1 MTKTT
6 DPGVPMSGTTPERP
20 GEPSNAGSEQ
30 VAPSKDELEASILGG
45 EPHLTSVDIA
55 SRAGVDLED
64 ARRLWRALGFPYVED
79 TNAAFVDAD
88 LTAVRL
94 VKGAVEGGLVGLDTV
109 VRLTRALGSTM
120 SRLADW
126 QVSTLVDELS
136 SGEEAGR
143 MSESN
148 VRTAVD
154 IADQVGP
161 AFEQL
166 LVYAWRRHLA
176 AAVVRAESPGGDRAE
191 ETNAQATIGFAD
203 LVSFTQLSNGLDD
216 KSLAG
221 LVERFENECTDLVTA
236 GGGRAVKT
244 LGDAVLFIVE
254 DAPAAV
260 EIALQLIE
268 HLGRSKDMPDLRVGL
283 ASGSVITRLGDVF
296 GPPVNL
302 ASRLTTVAR
311 RNRVIVDHA
320 TADALGDDYETRVL
334 PARPMHGFGNV
345 EPITVR
351 RKWTYRGG

>member
-1 MTKTT
+1 MA
-6 DPGVPMSGTTPERP
+6 GLTPERP
-20 GEPSNAGSEQ
+20 G
-30 VAPSKDELEASILGG
+30 VPSKDDLEASILGG
-45 EPHLTSVDIA
+45 EPHLTSVDVA
-55 SRAGVDLED
+55 ARAGIDVDE

-94 VKGAVEGGLVGLDTV
+94 VKGAVDSGMIGLDTI

-120 SRLADW
+120 ARLADW
-126 QVSTLVDELS
+126 QVSTLLDEL
-136 SGEEAGR
+136 GAGPDDG
-143 MSESN
+143 MSESS
-148 VRTAVD
+148 VRMAMQV
-154 IADQVGP
+154 ADQVGP

-176 AAVVRAESPGGDRAE
+176 AAVVRAEAPGDGVTPEVDAR
-191 ETNAQATIGFAD
+191 ATIGFAD

-221 LVERFENECTDLVTA
+221 LVERFESECTDLVTA

-254 DAPAAV
+254 DASDAV
-260 EIALQLIE
+260 ETGLQLVE
-268 HLGRSKDMPDLRVGL
+268 HIGRSKDMPDLRVGL

-320 TADALGDDYETRVL
+320 TASALGDDYETRVL

-351 RKWTYRGG
+351 RKWSYRGG

>member
-1 MTKTT
+1 MTGPSA
-6 DPGVPMSGTTPERP
+6 DRP
-20 GEPSNAGSEQ
+20 DASSET
-30 VAPSKDELEASILGG
+30 APPNVGLEASILGG
-45 EPHLTSVDIA
+45 EPHLTSIDVA
-55 SRAGVDLED
+55 ARAGVDVED

-79 TNAAFVDAD
+79 TNPMFVDAD

-94 VKGAVEGGLVGLDTV
+94 VKGAVDSGLVGVDTV

-126 QVSTLVDELS
+126 QVSTLLDELGEPDE
-136 SGEEAGR
+136 SGEQPYAAEL
-143 MSESN
+143 SETN
-148 VRTAVD
+148 VRAAVD

-176 AAVVRAESPGGDRAE
+176 AAVVRAEAPTSDADD
-191 ETNAQATIGFAD
+191 ETKAMATIGFAD

-221 LVERFENECTDLVTA
+221 LVERFESDCTDIVTA

-244 LGDAVLFIVE
+244 LGDAVLFMVDE
-254 DAPAAV
+254 TSVAV
-260 EIALQLIE
+260 EIALKLVEEI
-268 HLGRSKDMPDLRVGL
+268 GRSKDMPDLRVGL
-283 ASGSVITRLGDVF
+283 ATGSVITRLGDVF

-302 ASRLTTVAR
+302 AARLTTVAR

-320 TADALGDDYETRVL
+320 TAGTLGDDYETRVL

-345 EPITVR
+345 EPVTVR
-351 RKWTYRGG
+351 RRWTYRGG

>member
-1 MTKTT
+1 
-6 DPGVPMSGTTPERP
+6 MSGPTSERP
-20 GEPSNAGSEQ
+20 SAWSEP
-30 VAPSKDELEASILGG
+30 APSKDELEKAILGG
-45 EPHLTSVDIA
+45 VPHLTSVDIA
-55 SRAGVDLED
+55 TRAGVDVEE

-94 VKGAVEGGLVGLDTV
+94 VKTAVDSGLISIDTV

-120 SRLADW
+120 SRLTDW
-126 QVSTLVDELS
+126 QVSTLIDEL
-136 SGEEAGR
+136 GVDTEHER
-143 MSESN
+143 MSEPN
-148 VRTAVD
+148 VRRAVD

-176 AAVVRAESPGGDRAE
+176 AAVVRAESPSGDDDQA
-191 ETNAQATIGFAD
+191 TNAPATIGFAD

-221 LVERFENECTDLVTA
+221 LVERFESECTDLVTA

-244 LGDAVLFIVE
+244 LGDAVLFIVD
-254 DAPAAV
+254 DAPVAV
-260 EIALQLIE
+260 EIALQLVE
-268 HLGRSKDMPDLRVGL
+268 NLGRSKDMPDLRVGL

-334 PARPMHGFGNV
+334 PARPMRGFGNV

>member
-1 MTKTT
+1 
-6 DPGVPMSGTTPERP
+6 MSGTTPDGS
-20 GEPSNAGSEQ
+20 GEPSKA
-30 VAPSKDELEASILGG
+30 VPSKDELEASILGG

-55 SRAGVDLED
+55 ARAGVDVEE

-79 TNAAFVDAD
+79 TNHAFVDAD

-94 VKGAVEGGLVGLDTV
+94 VKGAVDSGLVNLDTV

-120 SRLADW
+120 ARLSDW
-126 QVSTLVDELS
+126 QVSTLVDELRMTPD
-136 SGEEAGR
+136 GEQV
-143 MSESN
+143 SESG
-148 VRTAVD
+148 VRTAVE

-176 AAVVRAESPGGDRAE
+176 AAVVRAESPGGDDTS
-191 ETNAQATIGFAD
+191 ETDAKATIGFAD

-221 LVERFENECTDLVTA
+221 LVERFESECTDLVTA

-244 LGDAVLFIVE
+244 LGDAVLFMVE
-254 DAPAAV
+254 DASSAV
-260 EIALQLIE
+260 EIALQLVE
-268 HLGRSKDMPDLRVGL
+268 HIGRSKDMPDLRVGL
-283 ASGSVITRLGDVF
+283 ASGPVITRLGDVF

-320 TADALGDDYETRVL
+320 TAGALGDDFDTRVL

>member
-1 MTKTT
+1 MMTTT
-6 DPGVPMSGTTPERP
+6 SPGVPRAVTTPDDT
-20 GEPSNAGSEQ
+20 
-30 VAPSKDELEASILGG
+30 PSKDELEASILGG
-45 EPHLTSVDIA
+45 EPHLTSEDIA
-55 SRAGVDLED
+55 ARAGVDVDE

-79 TNAAFVDAD
+79 TNPAFVDAD

-94 VKGAVEGGLVGLDTV
+94 VKGAVDSGLVGLDTV
-109 VRLTRALGSTM
+109 VRLARALGNTM

-126 QVSTLVDELS
+126 QVSTLLDELGVD
-136 SGEEAGR
+136 GEGVGI
-143 MSESN
+143 SESS
-148 VRTAVD
+148 VRTALD

-176 AAVVRAESPGGDRAE
+176 AAAVRAESPVGSDAD
-191 ETNAQATIGFAD
+191 ETNAPATIGFAD
-203 LVSFTQLSNGLDD
+203 LVNFTQLSNGLDD
-216 KSLAG
+216 KTLAG
-221 LVERFENECTDLVTA
+221 LVERFESECTDLVTA

-244 LGDAVLFIVE
+244 LGDAVLFIVDE
-254 DAPAAV
+254 APTAV
-260 EIALQLIE
+260 EIALQLVEQI
-268 HLGRSKDMPDLRVGL
+268 GRSKDMPDLRVGL

-311 RNRVIVDHA
+311 RNRVIVDHT
-320 TADALGDDYETRVL
+320 TANALGVDYDTRVL

-351 RKWTYRGG
+351 RKWAYRGG

>member
-1 MTKTT
+1 
-6 DPGVPMSGTTPERP
+6 MSGSTPDRP
-20 GEPSNAGSEQ
+20 GALSKTGL
-30 VAPSKDELEASILGG
+30 SKDELEASILGG

-55 SRAGVDLED
+55 ARAGVDVEE

-79 TNAAFVDAD
+79 TNPAFVDAD

-94 VKGAVEGGLVGLDTV
+94 VKGAIDSGPVGLDTI

-126 QVSTLVDELS
+126 QVSTLLDEL
-136 SGEEAGR
+136 GKDTDVDR
-143 MSESN
+143 MSESS
-148 VRTAVD
+148 VRTAIE
-154 IADQVGP
+154 IADEVGP

-176 AAVVRAESPGGDRAE
+176 AAVVRAESPGGEGAAE
-191 ETNAQATIGFAD
+191 SDAKATIGFAD

-221 LVERFENECTDLVTA
+221 LVERFESECTDLVTA

-244 LGDAVLFIVE
+244 LGDAVLFLVE
-254 DAPAAV
+254 DAATAV
-260 EIALQLIE
+260 EIALQLVENI
-268 HLGRSKDMPDLRVGL
+268 GRSKDMPDLRVGL

-302 ASRLTTVAR
+302 AARLTTVAR

-320 TADALGDDYETRVL
+320 TATALGDDYETRVL
-334 PARPMHGFGNV
+334 PARPMHGFGDV